1 MRLAE
6 SGDDKPV
13 FRLEEVSKRFNGTAV
28 LDRIDLAIERG
39 RTTAIIGPSGCGKT
53 VLLKHFIGLLRPDAG
68 RVYFEDTDV
77 TGLSERQLVE
87 LRRRVGYLFQRNALF
102 DSMTVAE
109 NIHFPLLEH
118 GWRDRARLEQ
128 RCREVLRMVG
138 LDGMQGRFPEHLSG
152 GQQKRVALAR
162 AIALSPDVILYDEPT
177 TGLDPVRSDLINEL
191 ILKLQAELHAT
202 SVVVTHD
209 MNSARKVADRIL
221 MLHRGH
227 ILADTT
233 PDELDGIEDETVARF
248 VEGRATAEELNE
260 LTSGRASEGGDHDR

>member
-1 MRLAE
+1 LAD
-6 SGDDKPV
+6 SSADKPI

-28 LDRIDLAIERG
+28 LDRVDLGIARG
-39 RTTAIIGPSGCGKT
+39 CTTAIIGPSGCGKT
-53 VLLKHFIGLLRPDAG
+53 VLLKHLIGLLRPDGG
-68 RVYFEDTDV
+68 RVFFEDTDI
-77 TGLSERQLVE
+77 THLSEKHLVQ

-109 NIHFPLLEH
+109 NIHFPLAEH
-118 GWRDRARLEQ
+118 GWRDRDRLEQ

-138 LDGMQGRFPEHLSG
+138 LDGMQDRMPENLSG

-162 AIALSPDVILYDEPT
+162 AIALAPDVILYDEPT

-191 ILKLQAELHAT
+191 ILKLQSELNAT

-209 MNSARKVADRIL
+209 MNSARKIADRIL
-221 MLHRGH
+221 MLHEGR

-233 PDELDGIEDETVARF
+233 PGELEDIQDDTVVRF
-248 VEGRATAEELNE
+248 VQGRATAEELGE
-260 LTSGRASEGGDHDR
+260 LTSGQASQGGDHDR

>member
-1 MRLAE
+1 MAE
-6 SGDDKPV
+6 VSDDKPI
-13 FRLEEVSKRFNGTAV
+13 FRLEDVSKRFSAAPV
-28 LDRIDLAIERG
+28 LDRVDLAIERG
-39 RTTAIIGPSGCGKT
+39 CTTAIIGPSGCGKT
-53 VLLKHFIGLLRPDAG
+53 VLLKHFIGLLRPDSG
-68 RVYFEDTDV
+68 QVYFEDTDI
-77 TGLSERQLVE
+77 THLGEKQLVD

-118 GWRDRARLEQ
+118 GVRDRAELER

-138 LDGMQGRFPEHLSG
+138 LDGLQDRMPEHLSG

-191 ILKLQAELHAT
+191 ILKLRAELNAT

-221 MLHRGH
+221 MLHEGR
-227 ILADTT
+227 ILADTA
-233 PDELDGIEDETVARF
+233 PEDLDGIQDQTVLRF
-248 VEGRATAEELNE
+248 VEGRATAEELQE
-260 LTSGRASEGGDHDR
+260 LSSGEASQGSDHDR